1 MTALVPVSGRRRVVR
16 LFPPPSRTTQLALP
30 AAPVRHALGPA
41 RHTIAP
47 GRHVVGLYLTP
58 DSPGSLAL
66 REFTHHRGPGR
77 HRTPLPRRVS
87 RARAAHAPLNQY
99 EVLLFWMAGA
109 LLRLRVAVVGIQLVD
124 E

>member
-1 MTALVPVSGRRRVVR
+1 
-16 LFPPPSRTTQLALP
+16 

-47 GRHVVGLYLTP
+47 GRHAVGLYLVS
-58 DSPGSLAL
+58 DSPGTLAL
-66 REFTHHRGPGR
+66 PETPGHRGPGR

-87 RARAAHAPLNQY
+87 RTRAAHAPLNQY

-109 LLRLRVAVVGIQLVD
+109 LLRLRVAVVGIQAL
-124 E
+124 EE